1 MIPAKPPVVAP
12 NLGEIP
18 QELRERR
25 QWVVWR
31 LLPPDPGKDKWRKAP
46 FQTSGALA
54 ASDNPA
60 TWTDFATAVASYHS
74 YDFDGVGYVFTVD
87 DPFIGIDWD
96 HSYSE
101 AEGITPDVLRWL
113 HDLNTYCELS
123 ASGAGIHAIAKGVYP
138 FDRGRKSGSVEL
150 YKERRFFTM
159 SGRRFDTLPAEPR
172 ECQDAIDRLAAFYF
186 PAQPGGNGRQP
197 DLGSITFD
205 DAQIIERCRHAA
217 NAAKFMALWEG
228 NWESLGLYPSQS
240 EADFGLLGILKFWT
254 QDAAQLERLMRG
266 SGLARVKWNKRR
278 GQDTYL
284 SRSRHNSLAGIG
296 ETYSPGPTLLPI
308 TRAPPARVAQVPEA
322 DTEPEEE
329 ATRPRYILHWA
340 DEALGEIP
348 PIDWVVGDLFA
359 RGSVSLIC
367 GNPKTKKTYTMLD
380 CAACVA
386 MGEPWLGRMTQA
398 GTVLIID
405 EESGD
410 RRLKRRLKKI
420 LHGHKLGMGV
430 QVAHTSLEM
439 FNLLSSPVDVQYID
453 SIMAQL
459 QPVLVIVD
467 ALADVMPGGDEN
479 SVRDTHPVF
488 QKLRVL
494 AEKHNCAVCVIHHV
508 GKGGTYR
515 GSSAIAGAVDL
526 LMMVDS
532 EQNSTTVIFKIEL
545 SRDTEPQS
553 FGAQI
558 LFDNAMGTV
567 RLINYAVD
575 PGQETITKAE
585 GYVIEYLKNHGR
597 RAPLEDIANGADICS
612 PATARRA
619 VYHLA
624 EKNLV
629 RRADAGTA
637 TQKATYELC

>member
-1 MIPAKPPVVAP
+1 MTAAKPPVVAP
-12 NLGEIP
+12 NLDEIP
-18 QELRERR
+18 RELRARR

-31 LLPPDPGKDKWRKAP
+31 LLPPEPGKDKWQKVP
-46 FQTSGALA
+46 FQTLQQKA

-60 TWTDFATAVASYHS
+60 TWTDFETAVETYRDHN
-74 YDFDGVGYVFTVD
+74 FDGVGYVFTAD

-101 AEGITPDVLRWL
+101 TEGITPDVLRWL

-123 ASGAGIHAIAKGVYP
+123 ASGTGIHAIVKGHYP

-172 ECQDAIDRLAAFYF
+172 ECQDALDRLAAYYF
-186 PAQPGGNGRQP
+186 PAQPGGNGYKP

-217 NAAKFMALWEG
+217 NGAKFQALWNGKWEG
-228 NWESLGLYPSQS
+228 MTYPSQS
-240 EADFGLLGILKFWT
+240 EAEFALLGILKFWT
-254 QDAAQLERLMRG
+254 QNEGQIERLMRA
-266 SGLARVKWNKRR
+266 SGLARAKWASRR

-284 SRSRHNSLAGIG
+284 SRSVSSSTSAGG
-296 ETYSPGPTLLPI
+296 ETYSPGPAMLPI
-308 TRAPPARVAQVPEA
+308 AHTTAAQPSEP

-348 PIDWVVGDLFA
+348 PIDWVVDELFA
-359 RGSVSLIC
+359 RGSVSLVV
-367 GNPKTKKTYTMLD
+367 GNPGTKKTYSMLD

-386 MGEPWLGRMTQA
+386 MGEPWIGRLVQQ

-420 LHGHKLGMGV
+420 LRGHRLGMGV
-430 QVAHTSLEM
+430 PIAHTSLEL
-439 FNLLSSPVDVQYID
+439 FNLLSSPADVQYIN

-459 QPVLVIVD
+459 QPALVIID

-479 SVRDTHPVF
+479 AVRDTHPVF
-488 QKLRVL
+488 QKLRTL
-494 AEKHNCAVCVIHHV
+494 AERHNCAVAVIHHA
-508 GKGGTYR
+508 GKAGSYR

-526 LMMVDS
+526 LLMVDS
-532 EQNSTTVIFKIEL
+532 EQGSTIIVFKMEKP
-545 SRDTEPQS
+545 RDTEPQT

-558 LFDNAMGTV
+558 LFDEAMGTV

-575 PGQETITKAE
+575 PGQAQLSKSMQF
-585 GYVIEYLKNHGR
+585 VLDYLKEHRR
-597 RAPLEDIANGADICS
+597 RAPLEEIANAADICS

-619 VYHLA
+619 VYLLTD
-624 EKNLV
+624 KKMV
-629 RRADAGTA
+629 RRTDIGK
-637 TQKATYELC
+637 QGEKATYELC

>member
-1 MIPAKPPVVAP
+1 MSTKPPVIAP

-18 QELRERR
+18 SELRARH

-31 LLPPDPGKDKWRKAP
+31 LLPPDPGKDKWRKVP

-54 ASDNPA
+54 ASDDPA
-60 TWTDFATAVASYHS
+60 TWTDFDTAVATYRTAN
-74 YDFDGVGYVFTVD
+74 FEGVGYVFTTD
-87 DPFIGIDWD
+87 DPYIGIDWD
-96 HSYSE
+96 HAYN
-101 AEGITPDVLRWL
+101 AEKNEIIPDVLRWL
-113 HDLNTYCELS
+113 HDLNTYCEMS
-123 ASGAGIHAIAKGVYP
+123 ASGTGIHAIVRGHYP
-138 FDRGRKSGSVEL
+138 FDRGRKSGSVEM
-150 YKERRFFTM
+150 YKIGRFFTM
-159 SGRRFDTLPAEPR
+159 SGRRFDTLPAEPQ
-172 ECQDAIDRLAAFYF
+172 ECQEAIDRLAAYYF
-186 PAQPGGNGRQP
+186 PAQPGGNGRKP
-197 DLGSITFD
+197 NLGSITFD
-205 DAQIIERCRHAA
+205 DAQIIERCRHAS
-217 NAAKFMALWEG
+217 NGAKFQMLWDG
-228 NWESLGLYPSQS
+228 KWESLDYSSQS
-240 EADFGLLGILKFWT
+240 EADYALLGILRFWT
-254 QDAAQLERLMRG
+254 QEAAQIERLMRA
-266 SGLARVKWNKRR
+266 SGLAREKWNKRR

-284 SRSRHNSLAGIG
+284 SRSTSNSLAGSG
-296 ETYSPGPTLLPI
+296 ETYSPGPALLPI
-308 TRAPPARVAQVPEA
+308 NRTPPAQSVAA
-322 DTEPEEE
+322 DAEPEEE
-329 ATRPRYILHWA
+329 TTRPRYILHWA
-340 DEALGEIP
+340 DEALGDIP
-348 PIDWVVGDLFA
+348 PIDWVVDGLFA

-380 CAACVA
+380 CAVCVA
-386 MGEPWLGRMTQA
+386 TGEPWLGRLTQA

-459 QPVLVIVD
+459 SPVLVIVD

-532 EQNSTTVIFKIEL
+532 EQNSTVIVFKGEL
-545 SRDTEPQS
+545 PRDTEPFI

-558 LFDNAMGTV
+558 LFDDMIGTV

-575 PGQETITKAE
+575 PGQAQLSKSMR
-585 GYVIEYLKNHGR
+585 YVVDYLQVHGR
-597 RAPLEDIANGADICS
+597 RALLEDIASAAPNCTA
-612 PATARRA
+612 ATARRS
-619 VYHLA
+619 VYLLVD
-624 EKNLV
+624 KKMV
-629 RRADAGTA
+629 RRADSGKTGE
-637 TQKATYELC
+637 KATYELC